1 MNAWAAPTPYARQP
15 IDVQTLALERKRGIL
30 VNRDRAATLE
40 AANIVRYRL
49 EAGEVDWEIAP
60 GRKVRGYGFNGQV
73 PGPILEAK
81 QGVPLQIEFT
91 NRLPEPTVIHWHGLR
106 IPAAMDG
113 TEVVQRPVQPGET
126 FTYRF
131 TPPDAGTF
139 WYHPHANETEQLE
152 KGLYGALIVR
162 AADELALDGEKILVF
177 DDLRVDES
185 GQIAKFGGL
194 MDRHNG
200 REGNVRL
207 INGTSEPEFAIAAGQ
222 IERWRIVNASSA
234 RYVRLSLGG
243 LPFQIIGTDGG
254 FIEAPVTAEEALL
267 PPADRVELAVGPFE
281 KEGEVYGIEDLPFY
295 RGTGKKGVER
305 FGTIRIAT
313 RMASTARIPPRLR
326 EIPPLVTGTASV
338 TRTVN
343 LGLKL
348 SLRRGFDFVIDG
360 ERHHHAEPV
369 NVGELQVWDVVN
381 TTQIDH
387 PFHLHGFFF
396 QVLEIDG
403 KKPAWRSL
411 EDVINV
417 PPKATV
423 RIAWYPDDRPGMWM
437 YHCHILEHHAAG
449 MMAHFE
455 VKRR

>member
-1 MNAWAAPTPYARQP
+1 
-15 IDVQTLALERKRGIL
+15 
-30 VNRDRAATLE
+30 
-40 AANIVRYRL
+40 
-49 EAGEVDWEIAP
+49 
-60 GRKVRGYGFNGQV
+60 
-73 PGPILEAK
+73 
-81 QGVPLQIEFT
+81 
-91 NRLPEPTVIHWHGLR
+91 
-106 IPAAMDG
+106 
-113 TEVVQRPVQPGET
+113 
-126 FTYRF
+126 
-131 TPPDAGTF
+131 
-139 WYHPHANETEQLE
+139 
-152 KGLYGALIVR
+152 
-162 AADELALDGEKILVF
+162 
-177 DDLRVDES
+177 
-185 GQIAKFGGL
+185 
-194 MDRHNG
+194 
-200 REGNVRL
+200 VRL

-222 IERWRIVNASSA
+222 IERWRMVNASSA

-243 LPFQIIGTDGG
+243 VPFQIIGTDGG
-254 FIEAPVTAEEALL
+254 FIEAPVTAEEVLL
-267 PPADRVELAVGPFE
+267 PPGDRVELAVGPFE
-281 KEGEVYGIEDLPFY
+281 KEGEVYGIDDLPFY
-295 RGTGKKGVER
+295 RGTGKKRVEC
-305 FGTIRIAT
+305 FGTIRIAP
-313 RMASTARIPPRLR
+313 RKSSTAHVPSRLR
-326 EIPPLVTGTASV
+326 EIAPLVIGTPSV
-338 TRTVN
+338 TRTVK
-343 LGLKL
+343 LGFNL

-455 VKRR
+455 VKRP